1 MSESGFSHLPPG
13 GRIFDPATVP
23 VRTEQSVRI
32 ESVSAELQNL
42 RTALR
47 VEGKVAQ
54 IMEDGTAIIRT
65 AQDDEI
71 VVRLRGRVALSEGQN
86 VEIDLPPGSPPR
98 QALVRP
104 APEATPA
111 PQHAPQTQAQTQAQT
126 PPQTLPPPTAQSAP
140 LPAEIRALLDEI
152 AIPQAKPVAPVA
164 PAPLLPGTIVRLT
177 PLPAIPPAIQM
188 LPLPVAQ
195 PATLPD
201 PAFFKAVLAAPQMQ
215 SAALQTKAPDLLAT
229 PARDASL
236 RPATLLL
243 PGLAHPVTFSKPEEA
258 SARPAPVPPSP
269 QAQTPLQTLMALMLP
284 PAKIVM
290 LPAMKPAALPDHHFL
305 TQNARVPDVP
315 HASVSPPRFDARI
328 VATAPGASIKILA
341 ADGKASIAPAAQGP
355 SPAFSPRTLSAEIVG
370 TTLHGAHILSV
381 FWPGAGEPLPFMMQ
395 TPAGTIPPGTQV
407 QLLPLM
413 QQAHHP
419 AMQPASSGL
428 PAPVFEL
435 MGGWTWPAFDEAAQ
449 ILAQAAAH
457 DPAAQVLNAILPRP
471 VSPAQMTPALL
482 FFIAAV
488 QSGDMPGWMG
498 DKAINALRREGLRGA
513 DALGR
518 LTRDFSGLSKMQA
531 EPLSQ
536 DWRGMAIPMLV
547 QGEIQKIHLYYR
559 HQGGEREEDGE
570 ESKERSTRFIFDL
583 NLSRMGDVQLDGL
596 MKGKRFDL
604 ILRTHTPFSHA
615 MQATMRRTYLDVL
628 EAGNLSGDLAFQTRK
643 DQWIRVSIKDSG
655 LKTSA

>member
-54 IMEDGTAIIRT
+54 IKDDGTATIRT

-71 VVRLRGRVALSEGQN
+71 VIRLRGRIALSEGQN

-104 APEATPA
+104 APDAAPAPTPA
-111 PQHAPQTQAQTQAQT
+111 PQPAPLTQAQT
-126 PPQTLPPPTAQSAP
+126 PPSTLPPPAAQQSAP
-140 LPAEIRALLDEI
+140 LPAEIRALLDEFSTPPLKD
-152 AIPQAKPVAPVA
+152 AAPLAPV
-164 PAPLLPGTIVRLT
+164 PLLPGAIVRLT
-177 PLPAIPPAIQM
+177 LLPAMPPALQM
-188 LPLPVAQ
+188 LPLPPAA
-195 PATLPD
+195 PATLPNHAALHLE
-201 PAFFKAVLAAPQMQ
+201 PLIAPPHTGAAPRAELPTLLTAPLARSALMQ
-215 SAALQTKAPDLLAT
+215 PLPPLLPDL
-229 PARDASL
+229 
-236 RPATLLL
+236 
-243 PGLAHPVTFSKPEEA
+243 
-258 SARPAPVPPSP
+258 ARPAELFRPAPAPAQQAALAPLQTVMTLLAPPAKHILFPALKPAQALPEHHLFIQSALAPGAPRAPALPPRLDVRIAAIEPRAAVRILADDGKAPGISP
-269 QAQTPLQTLMALMLP
+269 AAQTPL
-284 PAKIVM
+284 PA
-290 LPAMKPAALPDHHFL
+290 P
-305 TQNARVPDVP
+305 
-315 HASVSPPRFDARI
+315 
-328 VATAPGASIKILA
+328 
-341 ADGKASIAPAAQGP
+341 
-355 SPAFSPRTLSAEIVG
+355 SPRTLSAEIVG
-370 TTLHGAHILSV
+370 AAPHGAHVLSLS
-381 FWPGAGEPLPFMMQ
+381 WPGTETPLPFLM
-395 TPAGTIPPGTQV
+395 PATAEALPPGTQI
-407 QLLPLM
+407 QLMPM
-413 QQAHHP
+413 APQAHHP
-419 AMQPASSGL
+419 ALPPAATGL
-428 PAPVFEL
+428 PATAAEL

-449 ILAQAAAH
+449 ILAQAAVH
-457 DPAAQVLNAILPRP
+457 DPAAQTLNAILPRP
-471 VSPAQMTPALL
+471 ASPAQMTPALL

-498 DKAINALRREGLRGA
+498 DKAINILRRESLRGT

-518 LTRDFSGLSKMQA
+518 LTRDFSGLSKMQI

-643 DQWIRVSIKDSG
+643 DQFVKVDVQQTAI
-655 LKTSA
+655 KTSA

>member
-1 MSESGFSHLPPG
+1 M
-13 GRIFDPATVP
+13 
-23 VRTEQSVRI
+23 
-32 ESVSAELQNL
+32 SAELQNL

-54 IMEDGTAIIRT
+54 IKDDGTAIIRT

-71 VVRLRGRVALSEGQN
+71 VIRLRGRAALSEGQY

-104 APEATPA
+104 APDAAPAPTHAQQPA
-111 PQHAPQTQAQTQAQT
+111 PQAQVQTQIQT
-126 PPQTLPPPTAQSAP
+126 PPQTLPPPTAQQSAA

-152 AIPQAKPVAPVA
+152 AIPQAKPITPVA
-164 PAPLLPGTIVRLT
+164 PASLMPGTIVRLT

-195 PATLPD
+195 LATLPD

-236 RPATLLL
+236 RPAPPLL

-258 SARPAPVPPSP
+258 SARPSPVPPSP
-269 QAQTPLQTLMALMLP
+269 QAQTPLQTLMTLMLP
-284 PAKIVM
+284 PAKLIM
-290 LPAMKPAALPDHHFL
+290 FPAMKPASLPDHHFL
-305 TQNARVPDVP
+305 TQDTRDPDVP
-315 HASVSPPRFDARI
+315 RAFAPPPRFDARI
-328 VATAPGASIKILA
+328 VATDPGASIKILA
-341 ADGKASIAPAAQGP
+341 ADGKASTAPAAQGP
-355 SPAFSPRTLSAEIVG
+355 SPAFSPRTFSAEVVG

-419 AMQPASSGL
+419 AMQPASSSL
-428 PAPVFEL
+428 PAPAFEL

-457 DPAAQVLNAILPRP
+457 DPAVQVLNAILPRP
-471 VSPAQMTPALL
+471 ASPAQMTPALL

-498 DKAINALRREGLRGA
+498 DKAINTLRREGLRGA

-518 LTRDFSGLSKMQA
+518 LTRDFSGLSKMQT

-547 QGEIQKIHLYYR
+547 QGEIQKIYLYYR

-583 NLSRMGDVQLDGL
+583 NLSRLGDVQLDGL
-596 MKGKRFDL
+596 MKGRRLDL
-604 ILRTHTPFSHA
+604 ILRTHAPFSHA
-615 MQATMRRTYLDVL
+615 MQATMRRKYLDVL
-628 EAGNLSGDLAFQTRK
+628 EAGSLSGDLAFQTRK
-643 DQWIRVSIKDSG
+643 DQFVKVDVQQTAM
-655 LKTSA
+655 KTSA

>member
-71 VVRLRGRVALSEGQN
+71 VVRLRGRVALSEGQY

-111 PQHAPQTQAQTQAQT
+111 PQHAPQAQAQTQAQT

-152 AIPQAKPVAPVA
+152 AIPQAKPVAP
-164 PAPLLPGTIVRLT
+164 APLLPGTIVRLT

-188 LPLPVAQ
+188 PPLPVAQ

-236 RPATLLL
+236 RPAPLLL

-284 PAKIVM
+284 PAKLVM

-328 VATAPGASIKILA
+328 VATDPGASIKILA

-583 NLSRMGDVQLDGL
+583 NLSRLGDVQLDGL
-596 MKGKRFDL
+596 MKGRRLDL
-604 ILRTHTPFSHA
+604 ILRTHAPFSHA
-615 MQATMRRTYLDVL
+615 MQATMRRKYLDVL
-628 EAGNLSGDLAFQTRK
+628 EAGSLGGDLAFQTRK
-643 DQWIRVSIKDSG
+643 DQFVKVDVQQTAM
-655 LKTSA
+655 KTSA